1 MILFFGEITL
11 TGFWLHKWLSEKS
24 SLAERQQMY
33 SLLRDLVVEGVL
45 HAEVEAT
52 YPLTKARDAVIH
64 AMREGRNG
72 KILFT
77 PQAEE

>member
-1 MILFFGEITL
+1 
-11 TGFWLHKWLSEKS
+11 
-24 SLAERQQMY
+24 MY
-33 SLLRDLVVEGVL
+33 SLLRDLVVEGIL

-52 YPLTKARDAVIH
+52 YPLTKAKDAVIH

-77 PQAEE
+77 PQAED